1 MHDISIMGTN
11 ETANTSFPTM
21 KSGDWVYQLPRYL
34 RSILKNTELG
44 DGEHSSADFIEKIQE
59 VNYVFTHEEDFP
71 LLFEVGKLL
80 LIEFAKMSE
89 SVISLSNLKESVEPQ
104 KDSVITNRE
113 DIDLV
118 ERALPQPMIEND

>member
-1 MHDISIMGTN
+1 MGTN

-21 KSGDWVYQLPRYL
+21 KSGDFVYQLPRYL

-71 LLFEVGKLL
+71 LL
-80 LIEFAKMSE
+80 SE
-89 SVISLSNLKESVEPQ
+89 GFCDNEQ
-104 KDSVITNRE
+104 R
-113 DIDLV
+113 
-118 ERALPQPMIEND
+118 RH

>member
-1 MHDISIMGTN
+1 MGTN
-11 ETANTSFPTM
+11 ETANSSVPTM

-44 DGEHSSADFIEKIQE
+44 DGEHSSTDFIEKIQE

>member
-1 MHDISIMGTN
+1 MGTN
-11 ETANTSFPTM
+11 EIANSSFPTM

-34 RSILKNTELG
+34 RSILQNTELG

-59 VNYVFTHEEDFP
+59 VNYVFAHEEDFP

-89 SVISLSNLKESVEPQ
+89 SVISLSNLKEPVNPPQ
-104 KDSVITNRE
+104 GSVIRDRE